1 MKKTIK
7 FRDWVKE
14 TKIKLSN
21 ELYQR
26 HDKITQHILNQIFK
40 NKL

>member
-7 FRDWVKE
+7 FKDWVKE
-14 TKIKLSN
+14 TKIKQSN

-26 HDKITQHILNQIFK
+26 HDIITQYILNQIFK
-40 NKL
+40 KIL